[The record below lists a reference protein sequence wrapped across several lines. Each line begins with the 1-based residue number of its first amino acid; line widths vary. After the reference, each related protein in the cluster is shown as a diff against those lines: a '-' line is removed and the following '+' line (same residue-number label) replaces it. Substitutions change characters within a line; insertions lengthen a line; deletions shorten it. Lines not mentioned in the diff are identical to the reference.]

1 MSSTAKRNLKRARK
15 IRHRQATE
23 LRALSAGHITLEN
36 VLRNPTDALGRC
48 RVAVLMRHAPMFGEN
63 GVKRVLKRADV
74 WPEERVAN
82 IPPEKVEAIISNL
95 PERVRKH

>member
-1 MSSTAKRNLKRARK
+1 
-15 IRHRQATE
+15 
-23 LRALSAGHITLEN
+23 
-36 VLRNPTDALGRC
+36 
-48 RVAVLMRHAPMFGEN
+48 MFGEN